1 MSLHY
6 MKLFKTGKLKNE
18 TIVELFDF
26 HHIQL
31 KVNQKLVYFILFV
44 VLLSLIILRA
54 YSTAI
59 AVCLKFI
66 QRLPFFF
73 HVGTTHEI
81 DAHKY
86 NKKKKMVNLSN
97 LFTDIFIRLC
107 IPFQRKS
114 SD

>member
-18 TIVELFDF
+18 TIVDLFDF

-73 HVGTTHEI
+73 SCR
-81 DAHKY
+81 Y
-86 NKKKKMVNLSN
+86 NARNRCTQIQQEKKDGESFKLVH
-97 LFTDIFIRLC
+97 
-107 IPFQRKS
+107 
-114 SD
+114 